1 MCSPLQRIVVLL
13 SAYYV
18 RFAYPGKKSAAKILV
33 KRIKSFLL
41 QYALIP
47 LTATMFAL
55 WYFSL
60 AMDEL
65 RKRIPLL
72 DRIFAFFTG
81 KHRTVQALP
90 ESTPTDDTK
99 PSKAPA
105 EPVAVKP
112 APVVEPAKP
121 TITPEQKPV
130 QPVRPPPA
138 VEPVDKPTV
147 PKPEPPKVPVTPA
160 PETPSTPVSVNKPAP
175 VPVVPAPAVVKPAP
189 VEPPKVPEPAK
200 PAPTLP
206 SKPAP
211 PAEEAPKPK
220 DLPKPEPAP
229 KEPPTSVPT
238 PAPAPAPAPAPVPAP
253 APAKLVKEKKEL
265 PAPTPKA
272 APVATEPALPSNNE
286 DSFIIVE
293 QQKPATKPGQK
304 PKVDVKSSTMDFLQG
319 EAGGRSAGPATG
331 APTSTVSAD
340 R

>member
-1 MCSPLQRIVVLL
+1 HLHRSGYGVRAVLRLTAIAKHHHHRTVVFDIAVGAVVVVAVACFVTVRPLCSPLQRIVVLL

-105 EPVAVKP
+105 EPVAAKP

-121 TITPEQKPV
+121 TTTPEQKPV
-130 QPVRPPPA
+130 QPVRPPPV
-138 VEPVDKPTV
+138 VEPVVKPTV

-160 PETPSTPVSVNKPAP
+160 PETPSTP
-175 VPVVPAPAVVKPAP
+175 
-189 VEPPKVPEPAK
+189 
-200 PAPTLP
+200 
-206 SKPAP
+206 
-211 PAEEAPKPK
+211 
-220 DLPKPEPAP
+220 
-229 KEPPTSVPT
+229 
-238 PAPAPAPAPAPVPAP
+238 
-253 APAKLVKEKKEL
+253 LVKEKKEL

-272 APVATEPALPSNNE
+272 APVASEPALPSNNE

-319 EAGGRSAGPATG
+319 EAGGRSAGPANS